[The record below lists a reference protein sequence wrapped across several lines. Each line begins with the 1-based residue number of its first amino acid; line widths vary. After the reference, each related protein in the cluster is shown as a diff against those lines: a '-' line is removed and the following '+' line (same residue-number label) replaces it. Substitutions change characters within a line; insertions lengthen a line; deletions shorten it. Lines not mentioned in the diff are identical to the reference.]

1 MGTIPLKL
9 QRKFYGIANR
19 LASIPAYL
27 IWILL
32 KSKTIEKVILNPR
45 YQKAIAAHQA
55 SFLPFEKIEKE
66 IINALETNGIYITS
80 LEALNCPGSKH
91 FFDSA
96 LQLGYQLKARKLLP
110 AFLDHHEVHATLDE
124 FMNDPNIFSWGL
136 NQQLVRIVDRYLKL
150 PVGYDGAS
158 CVLSAAN
165 GQEIG
170 ARAWHR
176 DREDRR
182 MLKVCVY
189 LNDVDADGGPFEC
202 LLPRLNHWL
211 NQSAQYQD
219 RSISDA
225 EMQQLA
231 LDVLGNVSGDASG
244 HALENYSVTC
254 TGKAGT
260 VIFVDTARFF
270 HRGKPPTQ
278 QNRTA
283 IFFHYFSRRPSHPFF
298 CHRTPFSQR
307 NIAPLMPTLSEEQR
321 ACVNWHKNLPLI
333 AKLIP
338 RKRI

>member
-9 QRKFYGIANR
+9 RRKFYGTVKR

-32 KSKTIEKVILNPR
+32 KSAPIEKKIFHPR
-45 YQKAIAAHQA
+45 YKKAVAAHEA
-55 SFLPFEKIEKE
+55 SFLPLEGLEKE
-66 IINALETNGIYITS
+66 VIPALEADGIYVTS
-80 LEALNCPGSKH
+80 LDALSLSETEH
-91 FFDSA
+91 FLNSA
-96 LQLGYQLKARKLLP
+96 IRLGHYLKDRALLP
-110 AFLDHHEVHATLDE
+110 AFLTHHEIHATLDE
-124 FMNDPNIFSWGL
+124 FMDYPEIFAWGL
-136 NQQLVRIVDRYLKL
+136 NRQLLRIVDRYLGL
-150 PVGYDGAS
+150 PVGYDGVS
-158 CVLSAAN
+158 CILSTAN
-165 GQEIG
+165 GREIG
-170 ARAWHR
+170 AREWHR

-182 MLKVCVY
+182 MLKICVY

-202 LLPRLNHWL
+202 LSPQLNDWL
-211 NQSAQYQD
+211 NQSAQY
-219 RSISDA
+219 RHKSISDV

-231 LDVLGNVSGDASG
+231 LSVLGNRNA
-244 HALENYSVTC
+244 TC

-278 QNRTA
+278 RNRTA

-298 CHRTPFSQR
+298 CHRTPFSKG
-307 NIAPLMPTLSEEQR
+307 NIAPLVHNLSEEQR
-321 ACVNWHKNLPLI
+321 ACVAWHENLPLI

>member
-9 QRKFYGIANR
+9 RQKFYGIVNR
-19 LASIPAYL
+19 LASVPAYL
-27 IWILL
+27 TWILL
-32 KSKTIEKVILNPR
+32 KSALIEKNILRPR
-45 YQKAIAAHQA
+45 YRKAVAAHEA
-55 SFLPFEKIEKE
+55 SFSPFEEIEKE
-66 IINALETNGIYITS
+66 IVNALEAHGIYITS
-80 LEALNCPGSKH
+80 LKALNLPETEY

-96 LQLGYQLKARKLLP
+96 IRLGHQLKYRALLP
-110 AFLDHHEVHATLDE
+110 AFFNRHEVHATLDE
-124 FMNDPNIFSWGL
+124 FMSYPDIFNWGL
-136 NQQLVRIVDRYLKL
+136 NRQLLRIIDRYLRL

-158 CVLSAAN
+158 CVLSVAN
-165 GQEIG
+165 GRELG

-189 LNDVDADGGPFEC
+189 LNDVDAEGGPFEC
-202 LLPRLNHWL
+202 LSTQLNDWL
-211 NQSAQYQD
+211 VQSPQYRD
-219 RSISDA
+219 KSISDV
-225 EMQQLA
+225 EMQRLT
-231 LDVLGNVSGDASG
+231 LNVSGDAS
-244 HALENYSVTC
+244 ESCNVTC

-278 QNRTA
+278 KNRTA

-298 CHRTPFSQR
+298 CHRTPFSKAT
-307 NIAPLMPTLSEEQR
+307 ITSLIPKLSEEQR
-321 ACVNWHKNLPLI
+321 ACVTWHENLPLI

>member
-9 QRKFYGIANR
+9 RRKFYGIVNR
-19 LASIPAYL
+19 LASVPAYL
-27 IWILL
+27 TWIVL
-32 KSKTIEKVILNPR
+32 KSALIEKNILHPR
-45 YQKAIAAHQA
+45 YRKAVAAHEA
-55 SFLPFEKIEKE
+55 SFSSFEEIEKE
-66 IINALETNGIYITS
+66 IVNALDAHGIYIAS
-80 LEALNCPGSKH
+80 LKALNFPETEC
-91 FFDSA
+91 FLDSA
-96 LQLGYQLKARKLLP
+96 IRLGRHLKYKALLP
-110 AFLDHHEVHATLDE
+110 DFFNQHEIHATLDE
-124 FMNDPNIFSWGL
+124 FMGCPDIFNWGL
-136 NQQLVRIVDRYLKL
+136 NRQLLRIVDRYLRL

-158 CVLSAAN
+158 CVLSVAN
-165 GQEIG
+165 GRELG

-202 LLPRLNHWL
+202 LSTQLNNWL
-211 NQSAQYQD
+211 VQSPQYRD
-219 RSISDA
+219 KSIFDV

-231 LDVLGNVSGDASG
+231 SNVLGDISES
-244 HALENYSVTC
+244 YTVTC

-270 HRGKPPTQ
+270 HRGKPPTR

-298 CHRTPFSQR
+298 CHRTPFSKE
-307 NIAPLMPTLSEEQR
+307 NIAPFMSKLSEEQR
-321 ACVNWHKNLPLI
+321 ACVTWHENLPLV